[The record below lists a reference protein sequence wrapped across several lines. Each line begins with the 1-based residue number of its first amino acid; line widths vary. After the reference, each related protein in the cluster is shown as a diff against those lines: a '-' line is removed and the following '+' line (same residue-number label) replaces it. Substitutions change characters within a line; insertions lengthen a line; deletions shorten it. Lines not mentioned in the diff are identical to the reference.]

1 MQICGS
7 DQWGNGVT
15 GLELIDKMLD
25 KNDAY
30 VMTSPLILDSAGKKF
45 GKSAGNALWLSP
57 EKNTPYTVYQYFMNV
72 ADSDVGR
79 FLKIYLFLGFDQID
93 DILQKHHLA
102 PEHRLGQKELA
113 YRVCQIIF
121 GSEAAESAKEVSEF
135 MFSDR
140 KLELLQTADNLT
152 KQAIVK
158 EVGGI
163 SIGASDGKTIVDLL
177 VESELCDSRGDAK
190 KMLEQ

>member
-1 MQICGS
+1 M
-7 DQWGNGVT
+7 T
-15 GLELIDKMLD
+15 GLELIGKILD
-25 KNDAY
+25 KDDAF
-30 VMTSPLILDSAGKKF
+30 VMTSPLILDSTGKKF
-45 GKSAGNALWLSP
+45 GKSEGNALRLSS
-57 EKNTPYTVYQYFMNV
+57 EKNTPYIVYQYFMNV

-79 FLKIYLFLGFDQID
+79 FLKIYSLLGLDQID

-121 GSEAAESAKEVSEF
+121 GSKAAESAKEVSEF

-140 KLELLQTADNLT
+140 KVELLKTADDLV
-152 KQAIVK
+152 KQAIAK

-163 SIGASDGKTIVDLL
+163 FLGASDKKTIVDLL
-177 VESELCDSRGDAK
+177 VESGLCDSRGDAK